1 MARLNLVV
9 LRARNAPRLASFYS
23 SLGLTFVRHR
33 HGAGPEHFACEGGGN
48 VFEIYPVRADAE
60 PTREL
65 RLGFEVADVRLALSR
80 LVETGG
86 EIVSEPAVSPW
97 GLRAVVKDLEGHKV
111 ELTEAQP
118 LGSSAQR
125 QPQENVRL

>member
-1 MARLNLVV
+1 

-33 HGAGPEHFACEGGGN
+33 HGAGPEHFACEDAGQ

-86 EIVSEPAVSPW
+86 EIVSDPTASPW

-111 ELTEAQP
+111 ELTEARP
-118 LGSSAQR
+118 LGSEHR
-125 QPQENVRL
+125 QPQENARL

>member
-23 SLGLTFVRHR
+23 NLGLTFVRHR
-33 HGAGPEHFACEGGGN
+33 HGAGPEHFTSEDAGS

-60 PTREL
+60 PTRGL
-65 RLGFEVADVRLALSR
+65 RLGFEVANVQLALSR

-86 EIVSEPAVSPW
+86 EIASEPTASPW
-97 GLRAVVKDLEGHKV
+97 GLRAVVKDPEGH
-111 ELTEAQP
+111 
-118 LGSSAQR
+118 
-125 QPQENVRL
+125 